1 MKKLLFISII
11 SLSAIAMYHS
21 VPQRISTDIRCV
33 DVTPVRSTFNGQC
46 WDSEFEDSRGNS
58 WIVFMD
64 ERPDIREYTLVID
77 GNNTSILKD
86 DVVLDVI

>member
-11 SLSAIAMYHS
+11 SLSAIVIYHS

-33 DVTPVRSTFNGQC
+33 NATPVRSTFNGQY
-46 WDSEFEDSRGNS
+46 WDSEFEDSRGNG

-77 GNNTSILKD
+77 GNNTSTVDDDIILD
-86 DVVLDVI
+86 II